1 MFRCRGEC
9 GCDKLTVLG
18 GGQWSLPSLSS
29 LDGNF
34 SALFLGFGI
43 HLEMLSGSLVI
54 EMVVKVSTLLVA
66 PAQQEPWSLVG
77 SLASFVRR
85 QKRRWNRRVKT
96 GQRINLTNAAA
107 H

>member
-1 MFRCRGEC
+1 
-9 GCDKLTVLG
+9 
-18 GGQWSLPSLSS
+18 
-29 LDGNF
+29 
-34 SALFLGFGI
+34 
-43 HLEMLSGSLVI
+43 MLSGSLVI